1 MFIHLRPLVHIE
13 NISLPCSSRQNLKR
27 GNKLRISKIAKVASL
42 ALAFGLVTG
51 SPAYAVDLQGSGASF
66 PALLIEACK
75 AGFANS
81 GGNTFVY
88 ASSSSGTGQANS
100 DKSIGDFWMSDGA
113 YTASTKRSTLIHVP
127 LVAAPIAILHNLP
140 SKTTLQLSATT
151 IAGIFGGTIT
161 RWNDPAIVADN
172 NRSTTKTIYRLDKN
186 GNPRKDA
193 KGNPVVLRTQ
203 IITGHYTLPNKPIKV
218 VYRSDSSGTSENFT
232 SYLNKSAAAVWP
244 KAKNKVF
251 KDAFPGDINSIAN
264 LGRVVGAAS
273 STGVAQ
279 LAGKTAY
286 SITYAEVN
294 YATANNLKIANVINP
309 AGSSVAPDSTGVG
322 AFLASATQGA
332 NGFLT
337 YDYATKEKGAYPL
350 GIVSY
355 LLADTAYPDKA
366 KATAVKAFANYILGT
381 KCSKDVGGDLGFSV
395 IDGDLLKKS
404 LAQVAK
410 IG

>member
-1 MFIHLRPLVHIE
+1 M
-13 NISLPCSSRQNLKR
+13 
-27 GNKLRISKIAKVASL
+27 RISKLAKVASL

-51 SPAYAVDLQGSGASF
+51 TPAHAVDLQGSGASF
-66 PALLIEACK
+66 PALLIEGCK
-75 AGFANS
+75 AGFAAS
-81 GGNTFVY
+81 SAHTYVY

-113 YTASTKRSTLIHVP
+113 YTASTKRASLIHVP

-140 SKTTLQLSATT
+140 SKSTLSLSAATV
-151 IAGIFGGTIT
+151 AGIFGGTIT

-172 NRSTTKTIYRLDKN
+172 NRTTTKVFYKLDKN
-186 GNPRKDA
+186 GNPAKDS

-203 IITGHYTLPNKPIKV
+203 NITQRYTLPDKPIKV

-232 SYLNKSAAAVWP
+232 SYLNKSASAVWP

-251 KDAFPGDINSIAN
+251 KDAFPGNINDKAN

-294 YATANNLKIANVINP
+294 YATANKLKVANLINV

-322 AFLASATQGA
+322 AFLASATQDA

-355 LLADTAYPDKA
+355 LLADTKYPDATKA
-366 KATAVKAFANYILGT
+366 AAVKAFANYILST
-381 KCSKDVGGDLGFSV
+381 KCTKDVGAALGFSV
-395 IDGDLLKKS
+395 IDGELLKKS